1 MYVNKTKQEN
11 NSLLLKKKKEALIL
25 YFSTGINIYVYI
37 QEANYETEK
46 KLN

>member
-37 QEANYETEK
+37 
-46 KLN
+46 